1 MLLDRGLVFYRA
13 QGAQVEAL
21 DGRPLQFGL
30 EFGLDDRKVDVV
42 VVQFVQNVEA
52 RVVSRVE
59 FVGVERARRI
69 ERIGIGVDVEFAFHF
84 ARHVVGCRRQRSRR
98 LLLPVGAVGNQVQRQ
113 VFEDVVGGVD
123 VGRVAFHLAGLR
135 PARVAHG
142 AQRRIVGRFVGSGR
156 EAHRVGVHD
165 VVVEQLAEPVRVAE
179 LRRAQVIPDACV
191 VVLQLSGRNHLVH
204 LSEYAAF
211 RIGDGFCE
219 VEPVF
224 FLHVHV
230 HRHLVLRVHNVE
242 IPVGRNHAVG
252 EFAGVVDGAH
262 AGAAAFGGDDDDARH
277 GARSVDGGGGAVFQN
292 VEAFDVFG
300 IESGDGRCDER
311 RGVARGEVVGV
322 DVDDV
327 LHDDAVHHPQRLR
340 TAVN

>member
-1 MLLDRGLVFYRA
+1 M
-13 QGAQVEAL
+13 
-21 DGRPLQFGL
+21 
-30 EFGLDDRKVDVV
+30 
-42 VVQFVQNVEA
+42 
-52 RVVSRVE
+52 
-59 FVGVERARRI
+59 
-69 ERIGIGVDVEFAFHF
+69 
-84 ARHVVGCRRQRSRR
+84 
-98 LLLPVGAVGNQVQRQ
+98 
-113 VFEDVVGGVD
+113 
-123 VGRVAFHLAGLR
+123 
-135 PARVAHG
+135 
-142 AQRRIVGRFVGSGR
+142 
-156 EAHRVGVHD
+156 GVHD

-211 RIGDGFCE
+211 RIGDGFGE
-219 VEPVF
+219 VEPAF

-292 VEAFDVFG
+292 VEALDVFG

-327 LHDDAVHHPQRLR
+327 LHDDAVHDPQRLR